1 MLKMKKMF
9 DDNDRV
15 IYIFSPEGSKQ
26 TVEIL
31 LDKKTGKV
39 ETQKPKERMDN
50 IYIGHAIFALK
61 KMAKKNLFPDTKTV
75 AWY

>member
-50 IYIGHAIFALK
+50 IYI
-61 KMAKKNLFPDTKTV
+61 
-75 AWY
+75 